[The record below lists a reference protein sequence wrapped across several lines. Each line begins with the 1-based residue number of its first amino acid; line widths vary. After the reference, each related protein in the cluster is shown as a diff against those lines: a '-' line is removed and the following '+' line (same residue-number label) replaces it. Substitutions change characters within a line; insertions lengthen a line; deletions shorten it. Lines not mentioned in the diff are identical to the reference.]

1 MTAGIYTDEQLFEL
15 GKENYDKL
23 ALYCQTLETS
33 GFWDKARQVMQQS
46 STEVLDMY
54 VQSVL
59 MNLAIHCG
67 NVLDSQ
73 LTFIQ
78 TVPISNPFAISP
90 QVTIDEELK
99 NDTEKMYH
107 MPPILI
113 QLCSLY
119 DKEKGA
125 DITEYFLD
133 GLLNI
138 LLCMAYL
145 NTGKDAKINE
155 FIQKY
160 YNKISYYV
168 NDKTQD
174 EHSRYIF
181 GKISGDEI
189 GCCIKQNIEERR
201 KKRAAMAGPLAV
213 AKIERPIET
222 LPEESLHTEE
232 KKKPRKSE
240 KHSKKEKGQK
250 KGSLD
255 ESVREKNTLHPEDQL
270 DVSAREKNTL
280 HVKDNVDDSINEE
293 NSLQFKDNADD
304 SVNEQDALQTKDSL
318 GDATKEQNVLQPK
331 DNTDERLTE
340 ENNSDQMLD
349 LSNLSEE
356 EREKREQELREKEE
370 LEISAQAKEQFLQVK
385 KRIQEREQ
393 REKEAHE
400 KRIQDL
406 LDELN
411 GLVGLDN
418 VKEEIQSLINLIKIR
433 KLRSQM
439 NIPEMDMSYHMV
451 FTGSPGTGKTT
462 VARLVAKIYK
472 ELGILSEGKVIETD
486 RSGLV
491 AGYVGQTAM
500 KVHDIVEQ
508 ALGGILFID
517 EAYSLV
523 NPDVPNDF
531 GSEAV
536 DALVKLMEDHR
547 DNLIVIV
554 AGYTEEMKTFLKSNT
569 GLISRFNKFIEF
581 KDYTKKELVEILEVM
596 TKEAGLEIEES
607 AKKRVLNILYHKKGQ
622 EWAEFGNA
630 RGIRN
635 FFEKIVMNQANRL
648 VKMENPQKEDLIT
661 LKKEDVVY
669 ISQ

>member
-67 NVLDSQ
+67 NVLASQ

-78 TVPISNPFAISP
+78 TVPISNPFAITS
-90 QVTIDEELK
+90 QTTIDEELK

-189 GCCIKQNIEERR
+189 GCCVKEYIEERK
-201 KKRAAMAGPLAV
+201 KKRAAMAGAFAT
-213 AKIERPIET
+213 AKMESPKET
-222 LPEESLHTEE
+222 MPEEKAHTEA
-232 KKKPRKSE
+232 KKKQSE
-240 KHSKKEKGQK
+240 AKKTAEYDEELHAKDSISQSVKEEEEKPADK
-250 KGSLD
+250 KLQSMESADANEKDIKNTKEELLEEADKEHTLEDTELSD
-255 ESVREKNTLHPEDQL
+255 EEKEQREK
-270 DVSAREKNTL
+270 
-280 HVKDNVDDSINEE
+280 
-293 NSLQFKDNADD
+293 
-304 SVNEQDALQTKDSL
+304 EQ
-318 GDATKEQNVLQPK
+318 
-331 DNTDERLTE
+331 
-340 ENNSDQMLD
+340 
-349 LSNLSEE
+349 
-356 EREKREQELREKEE
+356 REQEE

-385 KRIQEREQ
+385 KRILEREQ
-393 REKEAHE
+393 KEKEAHE
-400 KRIQDL
+400 KRIQEL

-411 GLVGLDN
+411 SLVGLGN

-596 TKEAGLEIEES
+596 TKEAGLEIEED

-661 LKKEDVVY
+661 LKKEDVVV
-669 ISQ
+669 

>member
-78 TVPISNPFAISP
+78 TVPISNPFAISS
-90 QVTIDEELK
+90 QITIDEELK

-174 EHSRYIF
+174 EHFRYIF

-189 GCCIKQNIEERR
+189 GCCIKQNIEERK
-201 KKRAAMAGPLAV
+201 KKRSAMAGPLAV
-213 AKIERPIET
+213 AKIERPIEM
-222 LPEESLHTEE
+222 LPEDALHTEE
-232 KKKPRKSE
+232 KKKIQESE
-240 KHSKKEKGQK
+240 KHSKKENRQ
-250 KGSLD
+250 
-255 ESVREKNTLHPEDQL
+255 Q
-270 DVSAREKNTL
+270 A
-280 HVKDNVDDSINEE
+280 VKDLQEQENTQSDQTDHTNDEKLLSEDS
-293 NSLQFKDNADD
+293 
-304 SVNEQDALQTKDSL
+304 
-318 GDATKEQNVLQPK
+318 
-331 DNTDERLTE
+331 
-340 ENNSDQMLD
+340 NSDQTLD
-349 LSNLSEE
+349 ISQLSKE
-356 EREKREQELREKEE
+356 EREKREQELGEKEE

-400 KRIQDL
+400 KRIQEL

-411 GLVGLDN
+411 SLVGLAN

-472 ELGILSEGKVIETD
+472 ELGILSDGKVIETD

-531 GSEAV
+531 GSEAI

-581 KDYTKKELVEILEVM
+581 RDYTKKELVEILEVM
-596 TKEAGLEIEES
+596 TKDAGLKIEES

-661 LKKEDVVY
+661 LKKEDVVV
-669 ISQ
+669 